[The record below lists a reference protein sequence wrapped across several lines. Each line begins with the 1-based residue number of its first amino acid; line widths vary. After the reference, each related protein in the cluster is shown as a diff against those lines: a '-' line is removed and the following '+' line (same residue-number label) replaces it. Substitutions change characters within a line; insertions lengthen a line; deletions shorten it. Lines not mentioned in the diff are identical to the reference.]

1 METENTTAQD
11 TMSLQSTTTIA
22 TPQAA
27 KYLAQ
32 LCKHF
37 DHKCPVTVSGDTGQI
52 TFTIGRCELRAGAE
66 TLTISATATDPAEL
80 EPLKDVV
87 IRHLVRFAFREELAV
102 DWKDNG

>member
-1 METENTTAQD
+1 MQTENMAAIA
-11 TMSLQSTTTIA
+11 STTTIA
-22 TPQAA
+22 TPHAA

-52 TFTIGRCELRAGAE
+52 TFTIGRCDLKSEAE
-66 TLTISATATDPAEL
+66 VLTISVTATEPAEL

-87 IRHLVRFAFREELAV
+87 IRHLVRFAFSEELAI
-102 DWKDNG
+102 DWKDKG